1 MAGVLARRRLDE
13 GEFAYVFLAT
23 GEQVLFPSTPSYP
36 PPTSSPPHLLTPSPP
51 HLLTSSPQIA
61 GKKAAY
67 KRLKAEVAV
76 FEELRAEHGR
86 EGETDLGFDSRILK
100 ILTNVPFEVIL
111 HRLDHHPQLVDQ
123 MKLLFVI
130 SG

>member
-1 MAGVLARRRLDE
+1 MRGSSRMSSSLLESRC
-13 GEFAYVFLAT
+13 
-23 GEQVLFPSTPSYP
+23 S
-36 PPTSSPPHLLTPSPP
+36 SSPPPLHPPPHLLTSHLLTPSPP
-51 HLLTSSPQIA
+51 PHLTSSPQIA

-111 HRLDHHPQLVDQ
+111 HRLDHHPQLVNQ
-123 MKLLFVI
+123 MKLLLVI